1 MTPETLSLT
10 LAKCLL
16 LAALAGARV
25 PEYSCTPVCT
35 DYVQVNHVCRE
46 CPAEYSSSCSYSARG
61 PERILS
67 GLWAIIGKASKNV
80 VNGDEA
86 ESMSPRSFYAA
97 VDFALR
103 LEDDVRDA
111 YVGVDPDGEVYFE
124 WYDDS
129 ENQCT
134 VTFSGS
140 DDRMHC
146 MKDADGRPSVM
157 VSTEFADVRRLL
169 GDAIRI

>member
-1 MTPETLSLT
+1 MTPETLSQT
-10 LAKCLL
+10 LVKCLL
-16 LAALAGARV
+16 AAALVGANM
-25 PEYSCTPVCT
+25 PECSCTPVYTEDLRTNLTC
-35 DYVQVNHVCRE
+35 QVDA
-46 CPAEYSSSCSYSARG
+46 AEYSSSCSYSTRG
-61 PERILS
+61 AERILG
-67 GLWAIIGKASKNV
+67 GLLAIAYKVRQNI

-86 ESMSPRSFYAA
+86 EPMSVRSFYAA

-146 MKDADGRPSVM
+146 MKDADGRASVM
-157 VSTEFADVRRLL
+157 ISTEFADVRRVL